1 MVKRIAIAVAVLI
14 SIAQFPAPAFAQ
26 GQFEK
31 KSYNYSEWTKGRFA
45 EAVTVVNPGKWIFLG
60 GIGPEREGD
69 GAIIH
74 KGDFLA
80 QCKYAWE
87 KITKILALH
96 GATPNDIVKTTNYV
110 TDIRH
115 FQLLGRCRAEA
126 IPGFEPPASTLL
138 NVSQLA
144 WPDMMVEI
152 DVIAVT
158 AR

>member
-1 MVKRIAIAVAVLI
+1 MVKRTAIAAGVLM
-14 SIAQFPAPAFAQ
+14 SLALFHGQASAQ

-74 KGDFLA
+74 KGDFLG

-87 KITKILALH
+87 KIKKILALH

-115 FQLLGRCRAEA
+115 FQLLGKCRAEA
-126 IPGFEPPASTLL
+126 IPGVEPPASTLL
-138 NVSQLA
+138 NVTQLA
-144 WPDMMVEI
+144 WPDMMFEV

-158 AR
+158 AK

>member
-1 MVKRIAIAVAVLI
+1 MVKRIAFAAALAL
-14 SIAQFPAPAFAQ
+14 SLAASQSPAFAQ
-26 GQFEK
+26 TAFEK

-60 GIGPEREGD
+60 GIGPEAEGD
-69 GAIIH
+69 GAILH

-80 QCKYAWE
+80 QCKYAWQ

-115 FQLLGRCRAEA
+115 FPLLGKCRAEA
-126 IPGFEPPASTLL
+126 IPGVQPPASTLL
-138 NVSQLA
+138 NVTQLA

-158 AR
+158 AK